1 MSALICKVC
10 GEQSSRTTYPQLRC
24 TICGRSQNWF
34 GTAKQPGWWPSRLK
48 TTDRIERQW
57 RWTHWTFS
65 LVVAAFTL
73 VIAGPGVVN
82 VGSGVIVNVGSGVVN
97 VGSGVIG
104 GINNSIEKARFGEEV
119 FVPNLVGWNLGNA
132 QDCLKKWAIYNS
144 DIRPEDES
152 VTASQITTLNWT
164 VTRQSQQG
172 VVRSKNFEIILYVAK
187 KEPLIRSCPERPE

>member
-10 GEQSSRTTYPQLRC
+10 GEQSSRTTPRQLRC
-24 TICGRSQNWF
+24 TICGRSPTWF

-82 VGSGVIVNVGSGVVN
+82 VGSGVI
-97 VGSGVIG
+97 G
-104 GINNSIEKARFGEEV
+104 GINNSIEKRFGEEV
-119 FVPNLVGWNLGNA
+119 FVPNLVGLNLGAA
-132 QDCLKKWAIYNS
+132 QYCLKELAIYNV
-144 DIRPEDES
+144 DIRPEPAW
-152 VTASQITTLNWT
+152 VRFQINTDNWT

-172 VVRSKNFEIILYVAK
+172 VGRPKNFEIILYVAK
-187 KEPLIRSCPERPE
+187 KEPLYRSCPERPE